1 MKKVL
6 IITYYWPPTGGAG
19 VQRWLKFTKYFQ
31 QFGWEPVIYT
41 PSNPDFPINDSTLLK
56 DVPANIT
63 ILKTA
68 ITEPYDIYRKIMGK
82 KKNETVNQG
91 FLSEGNENGF
101 LQSLMIWIRGN
112 FFIPDARKFWIKPSI
127 SFLSDYISKNKIDA
141 VISTG
146 PPHSMHLI
154 ALGVKQKHNLP
165 WIADF
170 RDPWTQIDFYDQLK
184 LSSWAD
190 AKHKR
195 LEKLVLQSANKVV
208 TVSNT
213 WAKDLEKLGT
223 REVDVITN
231 GYDEDDFKKSE
242 NDLEK
247 PTMLDGFLFH
257 HIGALNKD
265 RNPHVFWQVLGDLCK
280 ENPKLKQDLKLKFT
294 GKTDIAVFE
303 SLEKQGLT
311 SNAEKTEYVPHSEV
325 TRLIQQSP
333 ILLLPLNDTPN
344 VKGIVPGKLF
354 EYLAA
359 KRPIFA
365 IGDTNGD
372 SSQIITETNTGTM
385 IGFKDYKGMKKL
397 ILSLYENY
405 TANSLFINSFS
416 IIKYSRKSCAES
428 YTHILN
434 KIISS

>member
-1 MKKVL
+1 MSLKKVL

-19 VQRWLKFTKYFQ
+19 VQRWLKFSKYFQ

-56 DVPANIT
+56 DVPKNIT
-63 ILKTA
+63 ILKTE
-68 ITEPYDIYRKIMGK
+68 ITEPYDIYRKIMRK
-82 KKNETVNQG
+82 KKTETVNQG
-91 FLSEGNENGF
+91 FLSEGKENGF
-101 LQSLMIWIRGN
+101 LQSLMIWVRGN
-112 FFIPDARKFWIKPSI
+112 FFIPDARKFWISPSI
-127 SFLSDYISKNKIDA
+127 SYLSDYITKNKIDA

-154 ALGVKQKHNLP
+154 ALGLKQKHNLP

-184 LSSWAD
+184 LTSWAD
-190 AKHKR
+190 KTHKR
-195 LEKLVLQSANKVV
+195 LEKNVLISANKAV
-208 TVSNT
+208 TVSPS
-213 WAKDLEKLGT
+213 WANDLEQLSNRKI
-223 REVDVITN
+223 DVITN
-231 GYDEDDFKKSE
+231 GFDDDDFTTNSHTTLL
-242 NDLEK
+242 N
-247 PTMLDGFLFH
+247 GFLFH

-265 RNPHVFWQVLGDLCK
+265 RNPHVFWQVLGDLCN
-280 ENPKLKQDLKLKFT
+280 ENIEFKNDLKLKFT

-311 SNAEKTEYVPHSEV
+311 SCAEKTEYVSHAEV

-354 EYLAA
+354 EYLAS

-365 IGDTNGD
+365 IGDTTGD
-372 SSQIITETNTGTM
+372 SANIINETNTGTM
-385 IGFKDYKGMKKL
+385 IGFKDYDVLKTTVLKL
-397 ILSLYENY
+397 YHQYKNNQLDI
-405 TANSLFINSFS
+405 TANSIE
-416 IIKYSRKSCAES
+416 KYSRKNCAKQ
-428 YTHILN
+428 YADLLNHISN
-434 KIISS
+434 